1 LKEAQACGKLTG
13 ILGRLGDLG
22 SIDDKYD
29 IAVSTAC
36 SQLDHIVVLEE
47 RDGTAAI

>member
-1 LKEAQACGKLTG
+1 MKEAQLTGKLTG

-36 SQLDHIVVLEE
+36 GQLDYIVVLEE
-47 RDGTAAI
+47 KDGTAAI